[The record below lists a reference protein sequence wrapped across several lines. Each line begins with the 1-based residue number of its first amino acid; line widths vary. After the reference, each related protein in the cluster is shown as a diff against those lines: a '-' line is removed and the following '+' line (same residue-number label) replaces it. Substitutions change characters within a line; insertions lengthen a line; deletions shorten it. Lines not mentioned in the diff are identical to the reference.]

1 MDQNIK
7 LTYIESLHLL
17 SSMQLTKK
25 SIAAYQHAQETVEN
39 GSPVEE
45 EICIACADLCRQCA
59 EALRNMKTDGVEEM
73 ISICI
78 AHAILCEELCNKA
91 NV

>member
-25 SIAAYQHAQETVEN
+25 SMAAYQHAKETIDQ
-39 GSPVEE
+39 GSPIEE
-45 EICIACADLCRQCA
+45 EICQACADVCRQCA
-59 EALRNMKTDGVEEM
+59 KALRNMKTEGIEEM
-73 ISICI
+73 VSICI
-78 AHAILCEELCNKA
+78 AHAIMCEDLCKA
-91 NV
+91 RV